1 MPRRETRFT
10 YLPDDS
16 NGSVMDRN
24 LSSMFPPRRRRSLL
38 SFISLLVGL
47 WSSWSQ
53 SSMLRGCVPSR
64 GSMGNLEWPDF
75 PGFSGKFELWL
86 IGNALSNNVAA
97 TRSAF
102 IMALCWLECA
112 IVVSLMCFYSWLML
126 WLQYEPSAL
135 FAKTLYTNNIW
146 RDERRKNQ
154 LQDISHYT
162 YAWQPI
168 SGDIDLGL
176 NTILGAEEKLRL
188 FVERSGIRVFKVQK
202 KLSSLS
208 IETTFLKRLSLKTFF
223 LSDTTISPW
232 GTAITVC
239 AFYIATVISRRRVN

>member
-24 LSSMFPPRRRRSLL
+24 LSSMVPPRRRRSLL
-38 SFISLLVGL
+38 SFKSRLVGL

-53 SSMLRGCVPSR
+53 SSMLWGCVPSR
-64 GSMGNLEWPDF
+64 GSMGNLECPGF
-75 PGFSGKFELWL
+75 PAFSGKLEPWL
-86 IGNALSNNVAA
+86 IGNAFSNSVAV

-112 IVVSLMCFYSWLML
+112 IVLSLMCFYSWLML

-154 LQDISHYT
+154 LQSISHYK

-188 FVERSGIRVFKVQK
+188 FVKRSGIRVFKVQK
-202 KLSSLS
+202 KLSSLH
-208 IETTFLKRLSLKTFF
+208 IETTFLKRLLLKTFLF
-223 LSDTTISPW
+223 SNQTL
-232 GTAITVC
+232 
-239 AFYIATVISRRRVN
+239 R